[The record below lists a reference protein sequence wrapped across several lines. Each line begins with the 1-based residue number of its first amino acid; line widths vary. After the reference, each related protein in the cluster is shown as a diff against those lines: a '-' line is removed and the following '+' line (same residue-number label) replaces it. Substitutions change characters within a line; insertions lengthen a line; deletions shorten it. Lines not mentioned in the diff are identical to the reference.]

1 MPIRSHKKHKS
12 EPQKDTMNKTHY
24 ANLLFRF
31 VPFVAKSTFREL
43 QVKLAGVPRY
53 QAGFVTAR
61 NWQLHYLDATSLLSA
76 FDVVVVKRWNDFRCE
91 KKNPVILDAGANI
104 GISTIHYKRLFP
116 DAVITAFEPDLRA
129 CELLRRNLAAN
140 QINDVE
146 IVEKALWTNN
156 SGANF
161 FSEGADANRVMRA
174 GDEVLTSLT
183 PSAKQFEVETV
194 RLADYLARTEYDFVK
209 LDIESAE
216 ADVIVDCGDTLRNVN
231 NLVIEFHL
239 TNSKPRDLARTLETL
254 AEQRFH
260 VSVCS
265 YGPWVDL
272 LHPPSNTVK
281 VEFDQYLLICAW
293 R

>member
-1 MPIRSHKKHKS
+1 MNVLSLVKSRLRERSN
-12 EPQKDTMNKTHY
+12 QDLVTY
-24 ANLLFRF
+24 RQ
-31 VPFVAKSTFREL
+31 L

-53 QAGFVTAR
+53 QSGFVTAGS
-61 NWQLHYLDATSLLSA
+61 WQLHYLDATSLLSA
-76 FDVVVVKRWNDFRCE
+76 FDVIVVKRWNDFRCE
-91 KKNPVILDAGANI
+91 KKNPVILDGGANI

-116 DAVITAFEPDLRA
+116 GAVITSFEPDTRA

-140 QINDVE
+140 RVDDVE
-146 IVEKALWTNN
+146 IVEKALWTSNGRA
-156 SGANF
+156 SF
-161 FSEGADANRVMRA
+161 FSEGADANRVVRA
-174 GDEVLTSLT
+174 GDEVGQLTTLT
-183 PSAKQFEVETV
+183 PSAKQFDVETV
-194 RLADYLARTEYDFVK
+194 RLADYLAETKYDLVK

-239 TNSKPRDLARTLETL
+239 TNSKPRDLARMLETL

-272 LHPPSNTVK
+272 LHPPSTTPK
-281 VEFDQYLLICAW
+281 VEFDQYLLICAFCG
-293 R
+293 

>member
-1 MPIRSHKKHKS
+1 
-12 EPQKDTMNKTHY
+12 MNKTQY

-31 VPFVAKSTFREL
+31 VPFVGKSTYREL

-53 QAGFVTAR
+53 QAGFVSAG

-76 FDVVVVKRWNDFRCE
+76 FDVVVVKRWNDFQFE
-91 KKNPVILDAGANI
+91 KKNPVILDGGANI

-116 DAVITAFEPDLRA
+116 EAVITSFEPDPRA
-129 CELLRRNLAAN
+129 CELLRRNLATN
-140 QINDVE
+140 QIHDVE
-146 IVEKALWTNN
+146 IVEKALWTSN
-156 SGANF
+156 GRTKF

-174 GDEVLTSLT
+174 GDEVLTGLT
-183 PSAKQFEVETV
+183 PSAQEFEVETV
-194 RLADYLARTEYDFVK
+194 RLADYLEKTKYDLVK

-216 ADVIVDCGDTLRNVN
+216 ADVIADCGDTLRNVK

-239 TNSKPRDLARTLETL
+239 TNSKPRDLARTFEAL
-254 AEQRFH
+254 AEQKFH

-272 LHPPSNTVK
+272 LHPPSTTAK